1 MEKEGIKNDF
11 RDGKL
16 RWDLLP
22 LDVIEKIVEI
32 YTFGAKKYKENSWQN
47 LPDGYQ
53 RYKAALF
60 RHITAYEKGEV
71 YDSESGC
78 MHLAHAAWNAIAML
92 YFGMKEEKNSDIE
105 KALEYLK
112 ESAMTEKSKN
122 SNVNKAVPEGFL
134 PSEPDLLN
142 Y

>member
-1 MEKEGIKNDF
+1 MEENGIKNDF

-22 LDVIEKIVEI
+22 LDVIEKVVEI
-32 YTFGAKKYKENSWQN
+32 YTFGATKYKENSWQN
-47 LPDGYQ
+47 LSNGYQ

-92 YFGMKEEKNSDIE
+92 YFGMRAETDSDIE

-112 ESAMTEKSKN
+112 ESAMAKESKD
-122 SNVNKAVPEGFL
+122 SNANTAEPDGFL
-134 PSEPDLLN
+134 LSEPKPL
-142 Y
+142 

>member
-22 LDVIEKIVEI
+22 LDVIEKVVEI

-47 LPDGYQ
+47 LPDGYR

-92 YFGMKEEKNSDIE
+92 YFGMRAETDSDIE
-105 KALEYLK
+105 EALKYLK
-112 ESAMTEKSKN
+112 ESMVTDDN
-122 SNVNKAVPEGFL
+122 QDSNANTAEPKRPL
-134 PSEPDLLN
+134 SSESDLLN

>member
-1 MEKEGIKNDF
+1 MEEKGIKNDF
-11 RDGKL
+11 KDDKL

-22 LDVIEKIVEI
+22 LDVIEKVVEI

-47 LPDGYQ
+47 LPNGYQ

-92 YFGMKEEKNSDIE
+92 YFGMRAGTDSDIE

-112 ESAMTEKSKN
+112 ESVITDENKDSNANKTE
-122 SNVNKAVPEGFL
+122 PEGFL
-134 PSEPDLLN
+134 LSEPDLL
-142 Y
+142 

>member
-22 LDVIEKIVEI
+22 LDVIEKVVEI

-47 LPDGYQ
+47 LPNGYQ

-78 MHLAHAAWNAIAML
+78 MHLAHAAWNAISML
-92 YFGMKEEKNSDIE
+92 YFGMRAETDSDIE
-105 KALEYLK
+105 EAIKYLK
-112 ESAMTEKSKN
+112 ESMVADDNQDSNAN
-122 SNVNKAVPEGFL
+122 SAEPDGFL
-134 PSEPDLLN
+134 LSEPKML
-142 Y
+142 

>member
-22 LDVIEKIVEI
+22 LDVIEKVVEI

-47 LPDGYQ
+47 LPDGYR

-92 YFGMKEEKNSDIE
+92 HFGMRAETDSDIE

-112 ESAMTEKSKN
+112 ESVIAEESKD
-122 SNVNKAVPEGFL
+122 SNANTV
-134 PSEPDLLN
+134 EPDGFILSDPDIL
-142 Y
+142 

>member
-1 MEKEGIKNDF
+1 MEEEGIKNDF
-11 RDGKL
+11 RDDKL

-22 LDVIEKIVEI
+22 LDVIEKVVEI

-47 LPDGYQ
+47 LPNGYQ

-92 YFGMKEEKNSDIE
+92 YLGMRAETDSDIE

-112 ESAMTEKSKN
+112 ESVLTDDNKD
-122 SNVNKAVPEGFL
+122 SNANTAEPDGFL
-134 PSEPDLLN
+134 LSEPDIIRG
-142 Y
+142 

>member
-1 MEKEGIKNDF
+1 MEEGIKNDF
-11 RDGKL
+11 KDDKP

-22 LDVIEKIVEI
+22 LDVIEKVVEI

-47 LPDGYQ
+47 LPNGYQ

-92 YFGMKEEKNSDIE
+92 YFGMKLEKDSDIE
-105 KALEYLK
+105 KALEHLK
-112 ESAMTEKSKN
+112 ESITTDDNKD
-122 SNVNKAVPEGFL
+122 SNANIAEPKGFL
-134 PSEPDLLN
+134 SSEPDLLN

>member
-1 MEKEGIKNDF
+1 MEEKGIKNDF
-11 RDGKL
+11 KDGKL

-22 LDVIEKIVEI
+22 LDVIEKVVEI

-47 LPDGYQ
+47 LPDGYR

-92 YFGMKEEKNSDIE
+92 YFGMKEEKSLDAEKTFNDFKELVNAIDNKDSDPNAIE
-105 KALEYLK
+105 LD
-112 ESAMTEKSKN
+112 
-122 SNVNKAVPEGFL
+122 GFL
-134 PSEPDLLN
+134 LS
-142 Y
+142 

>member
-1 MEKEGIKNDF
+1 MEEEGIKNDF
-11 RDGKL
+11 RDDKL

-22 LDVIEKIVEI
+22 LDVIEKVVEI

-47 LPDGYQ
+47 LPNGYQ

-60 RHITAYEKGEV
+60 RHIIAYEKGEV

-92 YFGMKEEKNSDIE
+92 YFGMKEEKSLDAE
-105 KALEYLK
+105 KIFNDFK
-112 ESAMTEKSKN
+112 ESVTAIDNKD
-122 SNVNKAVPEGFL
+122 SNPNAIELDGFL
-134 PSEPDLLN
+134 LS
-142 Y
+142 

>member
-1 MEKEGIKNDF
+1 MEEETIKNDF

-22 LDVIEKIVEI
+22 LDVIEKVVEI
-32 YTFGAKKYKENSWQN
+32 YTFGAKKYKENSWQH

-92 YFGMKEEKNSDIE
+92 YFGMRAETDSDIE
-105 KALEYLK
+105 RALEYLK
-112 ESAMTEKSKN
+112 NSVTADNSKD
-122 SNVNKAVPEGFL
+122 SNTNTAEPDGFL
-134 PSEPDLLN
+134 LSEPKVL
-142 Y
+142 

>member
-1 MEKEGIKNDF
+1 MEEGIKNDF
-11 RDGKL
+11 KDDKL

-22 LDVIEKIVEI
+22 LDVIEKVVEI

-47 LPDGYQ
+47 LPNGYQ

-92 YFGMKEEKNSDIE
+92 YLGMRAETDSDIE

-112 ESAMTEKSKN
+112 ESIVAEDNTN
-122 SNVNKAVPEGFL
+122 SNANTAEPDGFL
-134 PSEPDLLN
+134 LSEPHSL
-142 Y
+142 

>member
-1 MEKEGIKNDF
+1 MEEEGIKNDF
-11 RDGKL
+11 RDDKL

-22 LDVIEKIVEI
+22 LDVIEKVVEI

-47 LPDGYQ
+47 LPDGYR

-92 YFGMKEEKNSDIE
+92 YFGMKEEKSLDAE
-105 KALEYLK
+105 KIFNDFK
-112 ESAMTEKSKN
+112 ESVTAIDNKDSDPNATELD
-122 SNVNKAVPEGFL
+122 GFL
-134 PSEPDLLN
+134 LS
-142 Y
+142 

>member
-1 MEKEGIKNDF
+1 MEEIGIKNDF
-11 RDGKL
+11 KDSKL

-22 LDVIEKIVEI
+22 LDVIEKVVEI

-47 LPDGYQ
+47 LPNGYQ

-60 RHITAYEKGEV
+60 RHIVAYEKGEV
-71 YDSESGC
+71 YDSESGY

-92 YFGMKEEKNSDIE
+92 YFGMRAETDSDIE

-112 ESAMTEKSKN
+112 ESVLTDDNKD
-122 SNVNKAVPEGFL
+122 SNANTAEPDGFL
-134 PSEPDLLN
+134 LSEPDIIRG
-142 Y
+142 

>member
-1 MEKEGIKNDF
+1 MEEEGIKNDF
-11 RDGKL
+11 RDDKL

-22 LDVIEKIVEI
+22 LDVIEKVVEI

-47 LPDGYQ
+47 LPNGYQ

-92 YFGMKEEKNSDIE
+92 YFGMKEEKSLDAE
-105 KALEYLK
+105 KTFNDFK
-112 ESAMTEKSKN
+112 ES
-122 SNVNKAVPEGFL
+122 VNAIDNKDSDPNAIELDGFL
-134 PSEPDLLN
+134 LS
-142 Y
+142 

>member
-1 MEKEGIKNDF
+1 MEEEAIKNDF

-22 LDVIEKIVEI
+22 LDVIEKVVEI

-78 MHLAHAAWNAIAML
+78 MHLAHAAWNAISML
-92 YFGMKEEKNSDIE
+92 YCGMRAEKDSDIE

-112 ESAMTEKSKN
+112 DSIVTDDSED
-122 SNVNKAVPEGFL
+122 SNTNTAKPERFL
-134 PSEPDLLN
+134 SSEPDLLF
-142 Y
+142 

>member
-1 MEKEGIKNDF
+1 MEEGIKNDF
-11 RDGKL
+11 KDGKL

-22 LDVIEKIVEI
+22 LDVIEKVVEI

-60 RHITAYEKGEV
+60 RHITAYEKGKV
-71 YDSESGC
+71 YDKESGC

-92 YFGMKEEKNSDIE
+92 YFGMKEEKSLDAK
-105 KALEYLK
+105 KAFNDFK
-112 ESAMTEKSKN
+112 ESITASD
-122 SNVNKAVPEGFL
+122 NKDSDPNAIELDGFL
-134 PSEPDLLN
+134 LS
-142 Y
+142 